1 MLNDEQRDTCIPFS
15 LKLIKLGYY
24 LYQAGNKLIL
34 SVRLF
39 VGRITQKLLNRYHNI
54 LVKRWHTEQGRND
67 QMLAIIWIQ
76 IRNF

>member
-39 VGRITQKLLNRYHNI
+39 VGRITQKLLNRYAQYFGEKMAHRTRT
-54 LVKRWHTEQGRND
+54 K
-67 QMLAIIWIQ
+67 
-76 IRNF
+76 